1 MGASQYVHVSV
12 DEIRRITEKA
22 FLAIIGEE
30 EVWLPISQIA
40 DADAYKEGDKDLT
53 LSITNWIANE
63 KGLEVQE

>member
-22 FLAIIGEE
+22 FLVIIDEE

-40 DADAYKEGDKDLT
+40 DADNYEEGDKDLT